1 MAPQL
6 VIDTTKSHLQCLEAP
21 CTRLT
26 RSLYPQDPTDGVED
40 PRDGPEALVDDGE
53 ALNGLEKH

>member
-1 MAPQL
+1 MPSRTWYPYDKVL
-6 VIDTTKSHLQCLEAP
+6 VP
-21 CTRLT
+21 TRLD
-26 RSLYPQDPTDGVED
+26 LEDPKDVEDLADDVED